1 MPNITSVEMGSLV
14 VDVAA
19 PLRFVAKLRKFSSY
33 LQGRSRNRT
42 RLFARNI
49 IAPGREGEREL
60 STRDWI
66 FNRFTL
72 AAAASGR

>member
-1 MPNITSVEMGSLV
+1 MINIEYYRCRNGMRSLV

-19 PLRFVAKLRKFSSY
+19 PLRIVAKLYKFSSY

-60 STRDWI
+60 STRLD
-66 FNRFTL
+66 L
-72 AAAASGR
+72 